1 MSPTP
6 SSSSTSTIPPST
18 SASPPAD
25 WSTSDVTLSKNDHR
39 STASRLDFLS
49 TDPHIVALPVNAF
62 QVSSLGA
69 KVYQKA
75 LDPFKFLE
83 AGLIANNGSG
93 HGYGEVPFK
102 LDPANPAYVRMN
114 NRLVRRLFGDF
125 APARSDLVLGNTG
138 ELIGVMFS
146 ANICALVTNFLPA
159 RTLPTGASRTVLGHR
174 RTHGSLWC
182 RRCLGQDG
190 MAPGAPQG
198 LRKAQAA

>member
-1 MSPTP
+1 MLVTDVTDPVVLLHLDDTP
-6 SSSSTSTIPPST
+6 INLRE
-18 SASPPAD
+18 PPAD

-114 NRLVRRLFGDF
+114 HRLVRRLFGDF

-159 RTLPTGASRTVLGHR
+159 RTLPTGDTSATPASPALRDLATRVSRL
-174 RTHGSLWC
+174 
-182 RRCLGQDG
+182 
-190 MAPGAPQG
+190 PGG
-198 LRKAQAA
+198 R